1 MRKCFD
7 EIHKYILDQSKPY
20 QSIYKQIKQNGVI
33 KIETTNLDFFSFLTK
48 TIISQQISNLVA
60 EKLWHE
66 IFTLAKSFKSS
77 KKITWDQKL
86 LEVCLNKNI
95 SYNKKNA
102 ILHVNHLLTQ
112 QKLKVSKLIK
122 LSDLELQKKLIRI
135 KGVGQWTADIMLIF
149 FFRRLNIFPEND
161 LVINKVKKKFELLEK
176 KKLNYTLIYK
186 PYLSI
191 LSLHFWKLS
200 KGIL

>member
-1 MRKCFD
+1 M
-7 EIHKYILDQSKPY
+7 
-20 QSIYKQIKQNGVI
+20 
-33 KIETTNLDFFSFLTK
+33 
-48 TIISQQISNLVA
+48 
-60 EKLWHE
+60 
-66 IFTLAKSFKSS
+66 
-77 KKITWDQKL
+77 

-149 FFRRLNIFPEND
+149 F
-161 LVINKVKKKFELLEK
+161 
-176 KKLNYTLIYK
+176 
-186 PYLSI
+186 
-191 LSLHFWKLS
+191 
-200 KGIL
+200 